1 MKRILITGAAGYVG
15 TELCNF
21 LNRKK
26 YQIAAVDTFW
36 FGDKLDSNIT
46 KIKSDI
52 RNLDIKTYKNIDCV
66 IHLAY
71 LSCDNSCEIN
81 AKETWEIGPFSLYY
95 ILEEFI
101 LYSRGVYKI

>member
-1 MKRILITGAAGYVG
+1 MHALIFADNKFQKNRLGILRAPGAHRIATL
-15 TELCNF
+15 L
-21 LNRKK
+21 
-26 YQIAAVDTFW
+26 
-36 FGDKLDSNIT
+36 
-46 KIKSDI
+46 

-71 LSCDNSCEIN
+71 LSCDNSCKIN